1 MFLNKIKVFSANSI
15 FIILIFLICNV
26 VKSQEI
32 KIIEG
37 NAIVT
42 DGDSIKIDNKKIRL
56 LGIDAPEL
64 RQLCFKDT
72 IDAVNVSYM
81 CGEISKQKLQNY
93 ISGKKIVCEYT
104 NLDRYKRILGLCKFS
119 CVLGDADCAKFSLNK
134 YMVRSGNALAYKKY
148 SKKYLEDQEWAQ
160 NNKLG
165 IWAGEFEEPENWRKN
180 N

>member
-37 NAIVT
+37 NALVT

-64 RQLCFKDT
+64 RQLC
-72 IDAVNVSYM
+72 
-81 CGEISKQKLQNY
+81 L
-93 ISGKKIVCEYT
+93 
-104 NLDRYKRILGLCKFS
+104 
-119 CVLGDADCAKFSLNK
+119 SL
-134 YMVRSGNALAYKKY
+134 
-148 SKKYLEDQEWAQ
+148 
-160 NNKLG
+160 
-165 IWAGEFEEPENWRKN
+165 IHI
-180 N
+180 